1 MTMKAMKR
9 QQIIAT
15 TMNIR
20 RLHVPRGV
28 WTLCWKRNAKMGV
41 DVVGVVDWKVVY
53 DATLEYRFNAQP
65 RKAAAA
71 SLGSIPSTF
80 VK

>member
-1 MTMKAMKR
+1 
-9 QQIIAT
+9 
-15 TMNIR
+15 
-20 RLHVPRGV
+20 
-28 WTLCWKRNAKMGV
+28 MGV

-53 DATLEYRFNAQP
+53 DATLEYRCNAQP